1 MHWWCLESRDSGSVP
16 IYFVLCVG
24 FNEPIDGRQHPTEKS
39 FARFYGNE
47 IIFLV
52 RSTGVE
58 SLLSSFPLPRARP
71 DWWVPCRKRWSFVG
85 VRPMTVAISRVS
97 FLGRLGRLRFSF
109 YIVSLCVLGRLERGR
124 VPRSLFVWTRLR
136 PSSQR
141 HFDQL
146 VASLIGSCNVLLVS
160 SLPDKKNQTD
170 KPKDTSYNFSSS
182 GPFSPTTGPLCRIG
196 TLSVHCVPVY
206 RHCKR
211 SSPSSTRHNISV
223 SPARWLHIYKSIWA
237 KRTTTYLLAFKKWK
251 IGFKVESTQSRFR
264 PMRS

>member
-1 MHWWCLESRDSGSVP
+1 MYLTIAHLDFKS
-16 IYFVLCVG
+16 
-24 FNEPIDGRQHPTEKS
+24 PTSKS
-39 FARFYGNE
+39 KILRKWDTLE

-58 SLLSSFPLPRARP
+58 SRLYSFPLPRARP
-71 DWWVPCRKRWSFVG
+71 DWWVQCRKRWSF
-85 VRPMTVAISRVS
+85 AVS

-109 YIVSLCVLGRLERGR
+109 YIVSLSLFSLCVLGRLERGR

-136 PSSQR
+136 PSSQW

-170 KPKDTSYNFSSS
+170 KHKDTLYNSSSS
-182 GPFSPTTGPLCRIG
+182 GPFSPTTGPLCRIW
-196 TLSVHCVPVY
+196 TLSAHCVPVY
-206 RHCKR
+206 RQCKR

-223 SPARWLHIYKSIWA
+223 SPARWLHHYLQSIWA
-237 KRTTTYLLAFKKWK
+237 KELRR
-251 IGFKVESTQSRFR
+251 II
-264 PMRS
+264 